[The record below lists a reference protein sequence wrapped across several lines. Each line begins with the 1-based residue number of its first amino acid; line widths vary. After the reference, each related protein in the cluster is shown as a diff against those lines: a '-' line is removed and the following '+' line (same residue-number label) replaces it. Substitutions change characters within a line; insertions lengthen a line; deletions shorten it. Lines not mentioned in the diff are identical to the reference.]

1 MIIIV
6 LSSIALAAEDPVEE
20 RSPRNKIL
28 TYFDYMF
35 TTIFAVE
42 MVLKVDYMNTN
53 MTGSNKYEKRKVSI
67 QSFSDC

>member
-53 MTGSNKYEKRKVSI
+53 MTGSIRYEKSKVSI

>member
-42 MVLKVDYMNTN
+42 MVLKVVICIFTNEDYRVN
-53 MTGSNKYEKRKVSI
+53 RV
-67 QSFSDC
+67 